1 LAEVNRKQSDPATQ
15 RGFMECRPAV
25 DLLSGGIWYAV
36 GAEQSLHCRRKEQ
49 NETKSLENPFYGT
62 AKADNKSTAR
72 DKAPPKAER
81 QEHLWR
87 TVK

>member
-1 LAEVNRKQSDPATQ
+1 MLWVQSKACIAGQ
-15 RGFMECRPAV
+15 
-25 DLLSGGIWYAV
+25 
-36 GAEQSLHCRRKEQ
+36 KEQ
-49 NETKSLENPFYGT
+49 NGTKSIKNPIYGT
-62 AKADNKSTAR
+62 AKVDNKSTAR